1 VVAVLELDEVAVLV
15 VVAVDVAVTEL
26 VIVIIGGYRVF
37 EAVVVA
43 VLVAV
48 ELSVGLSRTFDST
61 ACIRNIT

>member
-1 VVAVLELDEVAVLV
+1 MVAVLELDEVAVLV